1 MFIKERDKSLN
12 TSRYVTFRAG
22 MKEHVMYRKTG
33 GKYRNQLVE
42 RIRKNLDLKNDTK
55 GEKKGQN
62 KLEERFMVNLDRKRR
77 RWEKYG
83 NKLQKQD

>member
-33 GKYRNQLVE
+33 KIQKLVSGKDQE
-42 RIRKNLDLKNDTK
+42 EF
-55 GEKKGQN
+55 GSKK
-62 KLEERFMVNLDRKRR
+62 
-77 RWEKYG
+77 
-83 NKLQKQD
+83 